1 MICQGIRINVFDV
14 IGSAYYDLIQDVA
27 AGGHT
32 YYRLSGGRGSLK
44 STFAA
49 VTIISQMMRDGD
61 KECLTNAICFRR
73 HKANLR
79 DSVFEQLVWAIDKL
93 EASDYWKQSLSPL
106 KLTYIPTGQ
115 VILFR
120 GADKVKK
127 VKSIK
132 VSKGY
137 IKYLWFEEVDEFE
150 GPEKIR
156 SIRQSVIRGGERFVV
171 FYTYNPPKSQ
181 RSWVNDPVQW
191 QRPDT
196 LCHHS
201 TYLEAPREWLG
212 EQFIADA
219 EHLKATKPEAY
230 EHEYLGKV
238 TGTGAEVFANLT
250 ARPITDE
257 EIADFVTVRRG
268 LDFGFATDP
277 LAYVAVACD
286 RKKRRIFIFD
296 ELYGIRISNRKAHQE
311 IGKKNP
317 DNGPVYADS
326 SEPKSIHELRQYGM
340 RVIPVKKGPDSVD
353 YGIKFLQ
360 DLDEIVV
367 DPERCPNAWREF
379 YGYELELDANGNPI
393 PEFPDKNNHA
403 IDAVRYALNQECLK
417 RREENKKP
425 PGDPGRQTP
434 QEKYERMVSSLTGG
448 REPGIKI

>member
-1 MICQGIRINVFDV
+1 MTYQKTRISIHEV
-14 IGSAYYDLIQDVA
+14 IGPAYYKLAWDVA

-32 YYRLSGGRGSLK
+32 DYRLSGGRGSLK

-49 VTIISQMMRDGD
+49 VTIVSHMMEDGE
-61 KECLTNAICFRR
+61 KGCPTNAICFRR

-79 DSVFEQLVWAIDKL
+79 DSVFEQLLWAIDKL
-93 EASDYWKQSLSPL
+93 EVSEFWKQSVSPL
-106 KLTYIPTGQ
+106 KLTYLPTGQ

-137 IKYLWFEEVDEFE
+137 IKYLWFEELDEFE

-156 SIRQSVIRGGERFVV
+156 SIRQSVVRGGERFVV

-181 RSWVNDPVQW
+181 RAWVNDPVQW
-191 QRPDT
+191 MRPDT
-196 LCHHS
+196 FCHHS

-212 EQFIADA
+212 EQFVADA
-219 EHLKATKPEAY
+219 EHLLATKPEAY

-238 TGTGAEVFANLT
+238 TGTGAEVFTNLT
-250 ARPITDE
+250 ARAITDE
-257 EIADFVTVRRG
+257 EIASFVVIRRG
-268 LDFGFATDP
+268 LDFGFAADP
-277 LAYVAVACD
+277 LAFIAAAYD
-286 RKKRRIFIFD
+286 RKKRRVYIFD
-296 ELYGIRISNRKAHQE
+296 ELYGIRISNRKAFLE
-311 IGKKNP
+311 IKKKNP
-317 DNGPVYADS
+317 ENGPVYADS
-326 SEPKSIHELRQYGM
+326 AEPKSISELRQYGM

-360 DLDEIVV
+360 DLDEIII

-379 YGYELELDANGNPI
+379 YGYELEFDAGGNLI
-393 PEFPDKNNHA
+393 PEFPDKNNHT

-417 RREENKKP
+417 WREEKKKLP
-425 PGDPGRQTP
+425 RDPDKP
-434 QEKYERMVSSLTGG
+434 SPEEKYRRMVESITGG
-448 REPGIKI
+448 EEPGIMI